1 MTVQTQDMGNVV
13 VVLADSTEV
22 RDAEGIF
29 HARKKQMGLTA
40 LVPGLQVQVKGSY
53 NAQNQLVADTVTF
66 DGSSLKAAT
75 DIQAGVTQQEKAQKQ
90 KMAQQEAQIHEQQQ
104 QMAEAQAKIAA
115 NRAAIAAVNKR
126 FGELADYNIWDE
138 VTVYFGNDKVNI
150 DPQYQP
156 KLLALCEKAKAITG
170 YVIQVKG
177 YASAV
182 GSAAL
187 NQTLSQERAANVT
200 AFLEQQGGVPLTNI
214 LAPGAMGTSKQVAP
228 DNSAEGQAENRRVVI
243 RVLQNK
249 GISGT

>member
-1 MTVQTQDMGNVV
+1 
-13 VVLADSTEV
+13 
-22 RDAEGIF
+22 
-29 HARKKQMGLTA
+29 
-40 LVPGLQVQVKGSY
+40 
-53 NAQNQLVADTVTF
+53 
-66 DGSSLKAAT
+66 
-75 DIQAGVTQQEKAQKQ
+75 
-90 KMAQQEAQIHEQQQ
+90 
-104 QMAEAQAKIAA
+104 MAEAQAKIAA

-200 AFLEQQGGVPLTNI
+200 EFLEQQGGVPLTNI

-249 GISGT
+249 GIAGT